1 MITRVR
7 IRARAMVA
15 ASSVQLDESD
25 WNDKCDDA
33 ISELWQTIVTKN
45 PDFRVNT
52 KAFAIAS
59 AALNSYDLAAQ
70 VPDFNGVRSLC
81 RDFGLPGEQYLNKM
95 GPRTG
100 SNGWDRGYRLE
111 GSSLFVEPREQAV
124 GNYTLKYTPQPPL
137 LTAETGTA
145 GTLDVELAQHLK
157 FIVSHMAVAALGDEE
172 SDTRAQQTKLDAATL
187 AVISW
192 ASNQRSA
199 DADTVEDVRG
209 TRGRR
214 RFVLP

>member
-7 IRARAMVA
+7 IRARAIVA
-15 ASSVQLDESD
+15 ASSVQLEKDD
-25 WNDKCDDA
+25 WNDLCDDA

-52 KAFAIAS
+52 KTFTIAS
-59 AALNSYDLAAQ
+59 VALNSYDLAANAA
-70 VPDFNGVRSLC
+70 DFNAVRSLC
-81 RDFGLPGEQYLNKM
+81 RDLGLPSEQYLNKV
-95 GPRTG
+95 GPRNG
-100 SNGWDRGYRLE
+100 STGWDRGYRLE
-111 GSSLFVEPREQAV
+111 GSALYIEPREQAI
-124 GNYTLKYTPQPPL
+124 GSYTLKYTPQPPL

-145 GTLDVELAQHLK
+145 GSLDVELAQHLK
-157 FIVSHMAVAALGDEE
+157 FIVAHMAVAAIGSEEGD
-172 SDTRAQQTKLDAATL
+172 TTAQQKKLDAATL
-187 AVISW
+187 AVVSW

-214 RFVLP
+214 RWVLP